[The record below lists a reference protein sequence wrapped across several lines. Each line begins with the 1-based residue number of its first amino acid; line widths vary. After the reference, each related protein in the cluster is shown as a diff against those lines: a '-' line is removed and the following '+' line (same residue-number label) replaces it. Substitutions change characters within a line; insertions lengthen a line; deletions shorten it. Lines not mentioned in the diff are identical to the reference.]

1 MFENA
6 SVNGFTHLY
15 PENSLVVGARG
26 SESKRERV
34 RAGGVREILNLY
46 RQTPI
51 GNRSIPRGNFP
62 FPSPFSMD
70 GAQPSW
76 KREGGR
82 EGEKK

>member
-1 MFENA
+1 MALPTFIPKIA
-6 SVNGFTHLY
+6 SL
-15 PENSLVVGARG
+15 SAR
-26 SESKRERV
+26 EEARERV
-34 RAGGVREILNLY
+34 RVGGVREILNLY